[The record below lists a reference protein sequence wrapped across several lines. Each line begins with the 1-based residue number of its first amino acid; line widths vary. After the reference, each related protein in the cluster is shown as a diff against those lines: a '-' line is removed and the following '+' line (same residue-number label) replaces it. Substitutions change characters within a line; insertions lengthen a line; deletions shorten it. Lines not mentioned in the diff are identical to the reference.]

1 MKSRPWF
8 ELFFLLILGMSLV
21 AACGGARGGGTS
33 VWIDVPL
40 DGLTF
45 PDVQAIKIEG
55 HAASPG
61 GVSRIEIWINGALLT
76 TVNDP
81 PKEGDLAAFHTEW
94 TPPDVGEYTI
104 QAVALDKGGASSS
117 PDSARV
123 VFGESAGGLPDLAI
137 TSVEAI
143 VAGYK
148 DTVPFCN
155 TRVVYTNAGTVAV
168 PGDFAIQFSFD
179 GTPQWTA
186 TAAGGLPPGASAEAT
201 FVYQFVDM
209 HYIGINLDS
218 ASAITESSEVN
229 NAFAE
234 ARICGTPT
242 AVVTLTPTPTP
253 TALSLAPVIQ
263 FQAVPP
269 EIQAGACT
277 TLRWHVENVQKII
290 FGGVEQPFDGSY
302 KDCLCKN
309 ERYTLT
315 VNHLDGSQEKRTVDI
330 GVTGVCE
337 TPTPENN
344 NPPPVE
350 PPLPPA
356 TDTTPPPAP
365 NSAVPAN
372 GLVLSCRSTQTLAW
386 LPVTDPSGIS
396 AYYVKLEMEVKPG
409 QWRSAGGYGPISG
422 KQVNVNVQ
430 CGGIYRWMV
439 RAQDGAGNYSD
450 WSPISTFSVILN

>member
-1 MKSRPWF
+1 MKSRSCF
-8 ELFFLLILGMSLV
+8 ELLSLLILGMSLV
-21 AACGGARGGGTS
+21 AACGWSPGGGTS

-45 PDVQAIKIEG
+45 PEVQAIKIEG

-61 GVSRIEIWINGALLT
+61 GVSRVEVWINGALLT

-81 PKEGDLAAFHTEW
+81 PIEGDLAVFRTEW
-94 TPPDVGEYTI
+94 TPPALGEYTI
-104 QAVALDKGGASSS
+104 QAVALDRGGASSS
-117 PDSARV
+117 PDSARI
-123 VFGESAGGLPDLAI
+123 VFGERTEGLPDLAI

-148 DTVPFCN
+148 DTIPFCN

-186 TAAGGLPPGASAEAT
+186 TTAGGLPPGASAEAT

-218 ASAITESSEVN
+218 ASAITESSESN

-242 AVVTLTPTPTP
+242 AVVTLTSTPTITPTP
-253 TALSLAPVIQ
+253 LFLAPVIQ
-263 FQAVPP
+263 FEAVPP

-277 TLRWHVENVQKII
+277 TLRWHVENVQKVI
-290 FGGVEQPFDGSY
+290 FGGIEQPLDGSY
-302 KDCLCKN
+302 KDCLCKDQRFN
-309 ERYTLT
+309 LT
-315 VNHLDGSQEKRTVDI
+315 IIHLDGKEEKRPVDI
-330 GVTGVCE
+330 AVKGACITVT
-337 TPTPENN
+337 PPEN
-344 NPPPVE
+344 NPPPEV
-350 PPLPPA
+350 PPS
-356 TDTTPPPAP
+356 TSDTTPPPVP
-365 NSAVPAN
+365 SPVVPAN
-372 GLVLSCRSTQTLAW
+372 GLELSCRSTQTLAW
-386 LPVTDPSGIS
+386 LPVSDPSGIS
-396 AYYVKLEMEVKPG
+396 GYYVKLEMEVKPG

-422 KQVNVNVQ
+422 KQVTVNVQ

-450 WSPISTFSVILN
+450 WSAPSTFSVILN